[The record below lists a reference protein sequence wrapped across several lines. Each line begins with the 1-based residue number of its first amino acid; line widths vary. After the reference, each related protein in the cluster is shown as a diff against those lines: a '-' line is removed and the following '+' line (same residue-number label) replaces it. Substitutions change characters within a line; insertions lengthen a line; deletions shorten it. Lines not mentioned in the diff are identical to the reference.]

1 MIRLVTSKLHCMPAA
16 VEATSPQHTSG
27 TSAECLP
34 PLLNYLPGSPVMS
47 VVLSSKP
54 EVSCI
59 LKTSCL
65 LPERFQRSGAGM
77 MVSAGRFSR
86 WTCPSDWAK
95 GSVPH
100 LPFLPG
106 MNFCLCAWRECG
118 VRGVCMGWGS
128 ALPRDV
134 GTSC

>member
-1 MIRLVTSKLHCMPAA
+1 MIRLVTSRLHCMAAA

-27 TSAECLP
+27 TSAECPP
-34 PLLNYLPGSPVMS
+34 PLLNYLPGSPDSHVRS
-47 VVLSSKP
+47 TKLQARSKLH
-54 EVSCI
+54 

-77 MVSAGRFSR
+77 MVAAGGFSR
-86 WTCPSDWAK
+86 WTCPSDWAE

-106 MNFCLCAWRECG
+106 MNFCCVPG
-118 VRGVCMGWGS
+118 VSVGLVCMGWGS
-128 ALPRDV
+128 VLPRDV

>member
-1 MIRLVTSKLHCMPAA
+1 MIRLVTSKLHCMAAA

-27 TSAECLP
+27 TSAECPP
-34 PLLNYLPGSPVMS
+34 PLLNYLPGSPDSHVHS
-47 VVLSSKP
+47 TKLQARSKLH
-54 EVSCI
+54 

-77 MVSAGRFSR
+77 MVAAGGFSR
-86 WTCPSDWAK
+86 GTCPSDWAE

-118 VRGVCMGWGS
+118 VSMHGVGS